1 MLGVF
6 IGEMEWL
13 QAVLLQLILLSFG
26 RLKDFL
32 PKEYIK
38 QKGERKIFMVRA
50 GRSGDSLGR
59 L

>member
-1 MLGVF
+1 MLGIF
-6 IGEMEWL
+6 IREMEWL

-38 QKGERKIFMVRA
+38 QKRERKIFMVCA
-50 GRSGDSLGR
+50 GQSGESLGR